1 MSYCRVGYL
10 ISLITE
16 SYYTLIH
23 ELDKERQERDLVNPS
38 SYCYCFGPEMA
49 CDLYR
54 EGTLLRCGKMKLTML
69 NFDLVGAVPVFVQ
82 CFAGQRCKIYLVVQL
97 TSH

>member
-1 MSYCRVGYL
+1 
-10 ISLITE
+10 
-16 SYYTLIH
+16 
-23 ELDKERQERDLVNPS
+23 
-38 SYCYCFGPEMA
+38 MA